1 MDSDTGRV
9 AFGNLALAADC
20 VRHARMVF
28 NCPDLNLA
36 TAAPGSFT
44 LSPNRQMAVE
54 LSCDYAA
61 MVGMIFGNALALED
75 VLGGIS
81 ELEARINDTGAKS
94 AAAS

>member
-1 MDSDTGRV
+1 
-9 AFGNLALAADC
+9 
-20 VRHARMVF
+20 
-28 NCPDLNLA
+28 
-36 TAAPGSFT
+36 
-44 LSPNRQMAVE
+44 MAVE